1 MTTHSHQLVEHYEGL
16 LAFGLDRQTDE
27 RTLACYLQK
36 FSDDQ
41 LLKALLPRLDEATVS
56 TLYNTINSILREHLT
71 HDEYHRIFLKTP
83 KNEES

>member
-1 MTTHSHQLVEHYEGL
+1 MTTHSHQFVEHYEGL

-83 KNEES
+83 QNEE